1 MTVWEAESVPVGF
14 YAASSNRSL
23 RNVLISGQSSVSD
36 GQSQP
41 ADLSTGCISLP

>member
-1 MTVWEAESVPVGF
+1 MTVEEAESVPLGF
-14 YAASSNRSL
+14 CSAFPGRSFQ
-23 RNVLISGQSSVSD
+23 NALISGQSSVSD